1 MIVRMLVTLLLALG
15 TTLALAADPQVLR
28 IGYQKSSVNM
38 VLAREHRLLE
48 QALPGTQVQWIEFP
62 GGPQLIEA
70 LNGGSLDVGNIG
82 DIPPIF
88 AQAAGIPLRYIG
100 IEPSDGRSEA
110 IIVPSSSP
118 AKTLADLKGKRIA
131 LQKGSSAHSLLLK
144 SLIKA
149 SLQLSDVELVYL
161 PAADARPAFEQGKL
175 DAWVIW
181 DPYYAA
187 ALLDGSART
196 LSTGEDVHPSG
207 TYYIAS
213 RPFTEQ
219 YGATIDKVLE
229 VLRQAQKISVEQR
242 EQSIDGMTK
251 VLGLKREV
259 VELYFEHR
267 YNAPIRPLDA
277 AAIETQQRIAD
288 LFFANR
294 LIPRAVQVREIV
306 YPQ

>member
-1 MIVRMLVTLLLALG
+1 MIGRIVIALGLAL
-15 TTLALAADPQVLR
+15 TSALAQATDPQVLR

-38 VLAREHRLLE
+38 VLAREHKLLE
-48 QALPGTQVQWIEFP
+48 TALPNTQVQWVEFA

-88 AQAAGIPLRYIG
+88 AQAAGIDLRYIG
-100 IEPSDGRSEA
+100 VEPSDGRGEA
-110 IIVPSSSP
+110 IIVPKGSP
-118 AKTLADLKGKRIA
+118 VQQLSDLKGKRVA
-131 LQKGSSAHSLLLK
+131 LQRGSSAHSLFLK
-144 SLIKA
+144 SLLKA
-149 SLQLSDVELVYL
+149 GMQLSDVQLVFL

-187 ALLDGSART
+187 ALIDGSARL
-196 LSTGEDVHPSG
+196 LSDGQDVHPSG

-213 RPFTEQ
+213 HAFTAQ
-219 YGATIDKVLE
+219 HGDAIAAVLE
-229 VLRQAQKISVEQR
+229 ALRQAQRISVEQP
-242 EQSIDGMTK
+242 EASIDSMTR

-259 VELYFEHR
+259 VERFFEHR
-267 YNAPIRPLDA
+267 YNAPIRPLDDV
-277 AAIETQQRIAD
+277 AIDTQQRIAD

-294 LIPRAVQVREIV
+294 LIPRAVQVGDIV
-306 YPQ
+306 YRP

>member
-1 MIVRMLVTLLLALG
+1 MIGRFLIALG
-15 TTLALAADPQVLR
+15 LGVASALAQAADPQVLR

-38 VLAREHRLLE
+38 VLAREHQLL
-48 QALPGTQVQWIEFP
+48 QKALPNTQVQWIEFP

-88 AQAAGIPLRYIG
+88 AQAAGIDLRYIG

-110 IIVPSSSP
+110 IIVPRDSP
-118 AKTLADLKGKRIA
+118 VRQLSDLKGKRVA
-131 LQKGSSAHSLLLK
+131 FQKGSSAHSLLLK

-149 SLQLSDVELVYL
+149 GMQLSDVQPVFL

-187 ALLDGSART
+187 ALLDGSARL
-196 LSTGEDVHPSG
+196 LSDGRDVHPSG

-213 RPFTEQ
+213 RAFTEQ
-219 YGATIDKVLE
+219 HGSAIAAVLE
-229 VLRQAQKISVEQR
+229 ALRQAQRISVEQP
-242 EQSIDGMTK
+242 EASIDSMTR

-259 VELYFEHR
+259 VERFFAHR
-267 YNAPIRPLDA
+267 YNAPIRPLDD
-277 AAIETQQRIAD
+277 AAIDTQQRIAD

-294 LIPRAVQVREIV
+294 LIPRAVTVGEIV
-306 YPQ
+306 YRP